1 MSGIYVHI
9 PFCRS
14 RCAYCGFYSTTL
26 LNLRQQYVDAVCKEI
41 ELRKDY
47 VKGRFSTIYIGGG
60 TPSMLTVDELST
72 LLHYIYKVYDID
84 AEAEVTIECNPD
96 DVTPDFA
103 ESIGHMPVNRIS
115 MGAQTFDDERLKFI
129 RRRHSSD
136 EICLAVERLRQA
148 GISNI
153 SIDLMFGFPEETMQ
167 QWQTDIEKALAL
179 DVEHISAYS
188 LMYEEGT
195 PLTAMLEKGDV
206 KEIDEELS
214 NAMYDELVS
223 RLTNAGYEHY
233 EISNFARPG
242 FRSRHNSSYWHQT
255 AYIGLGAA
263 AHSFDIKSRQ
273 WNVDDISTY
282 ITEINKGNVPMER
295 ETLNRATSYNDI
307 VTTALRTCEGI
318 DLEKLAQQLGKEYSE
333 TLITSSKD
341 FIDKGLLKLHDGH
354 IRLTHKGIFIS
365 DTIMSELMIV

>member
-47 VKGRFSTIYIGGG
+47 LKGRFSTIYIGGG

-103 ESIGHMPVNRIS
+103 EAIGHMPVNRIS

-295 ETLNRATSYNDI
+295 ETLDRATSYNDI

>member
-1 MSGIYVHI
+1 
-9 PFCRS
+9 
-14 RCAYCGFYSTTL
+14 
-26 LNLRQQYVDAVCKEI
+26 
-41 ELRKDY
+41 
-47 VKGRFSTIYIGGG
+47 
-60 TPSMLTVDELST
+60 
-72 LLHYIYKVYDID
+72 
-84 AEAEVTIECNPD
+84 
-96 DVTPDFA
+96 
-103 ESIGHMPVNRIS
+103 
-115 MGAQTFDDERLKFI
+115 
-129 RRRHSSD
+129 
-136 EICLAVERLRQA
+136 
-148 GISNI
+148 
-153 SIDLMFGFPEETMQ
+153 
-167 QWQTDIEKALAL
+167 
-179 DVEHISAYS
+179 
-188 LMYEEGT
+188 MYEEGT

-273 WNVDDISTY
+273 WNVDDINTY

-295 ETLNRATSYNDI
+295 ETLDRATSYNDI

>member
-1 MSGIYVHI
+1 
-9 PFCRS
+9 
-14 RCAYCGFYSTTL
+14 
-26 LNLRQQYVDAVCKEI
+26 
-41 ELRKDY
+41 
-47 VKGRFSTIYIGGG
+47 
-60 TPSMLTVDELST
+60 MLTVDELST

-295 ETLNRATSYNDI
+295 ETLDRATSYNDI